1 MNVRIQPT
9 ERSKTLKTDR
19 DIAAI
24 IVYLQE
30 HPRWV
35 TSQELQKELGVSAE
49 LAYFTMHV
57 LYMMDQVEL
66 GGQIAGRGRPK
77 QAAHWIGRRTLSRL
91 IATTVVEGRNS
102 TKLNSQ
108 TLKQRVD
115 ELEGT
120 PAPETSEK

>member
-9 ERSKTLKTDR
+9 EHSKTLKTDR
-19 DIAAI
+19 DIAAL

-35 TSQELQKELGVSAE
+35 TSHELQAELDIGPE
-49 LAYFTMHV
+49 LAYHALHV

-77 QAAHWIGRRTLSRL
+77 LAAHWIGRRALSRM
-91 IATTVVEGRNS
+91 IATTYVEGRNS
-102 TKLNSQ
+102 TKPNSN
-108 TLKQRVD
+108 TLAAHVD
-115 ELEGT
+115 ALERAH
-120 PAPETSEK
+120 APQTSEK